1 MALDKL
7 QVDPNCNETVPTVKE
22 IGNKSKR
29 TTSAVSLSRMSS
41 KNLEYLR
48 LKLMRDAQFVKLT
61 NASERLLDI
70 KILGAA
76 DLMQE
81 LKAERTLLENLKKKL
96 IESKIMALKNEKD
109 ESKTA
114 SDKKMS
120 TVKISEINFTIE
132 PDSSFFRDYWMIAV
146 THNDD
151 LYMSE
156 PMMPDKDGKL
166 SFKDE
171 FTVFDF
177 EDSLDVQ
184 VEVFSIRL
192 HGGRADD
199 DSANCSEDWCNLSF
213 YDDFKINGSRIV
225 KSSFQSCGKFTLTAK
240 STKSSFNKLTSRM
253 LSDLSAPLMLNK
265 LSPTKLKENI
275 GRCLSVDMLCTM

>member
-1 MALDKL
+1 MLKEVKKSLKKLKRAFRERGARVSSSTPSTPGGPKL
-7 QVDPNCNETVPTVKE
+7 QRNSSHCNRNRKQVKE
-22 IGNKSKR
+22 NYKR
-29 TTSAVSLSRMSS
+29 
-41 KNLEYLR
+41 
-48 LKLMRDAQFVKLT
+48 D
-61 NASERLLDI
+61 
-70 KILGAA
+70 
-76 DLMQE
+76 
-81 LKAERTLLENLKKKL
+81 LKKKL

-114 SDKKMS
+114 SNKKMS

-132 PDSSFFRDYWMIAV
+132 PGSGFFRDYWMIAV